1 MEEKHIEHLKA
12 SIKKKNFYF
21 ICIYESL
28 LILNNNFDIFQLHKF
43 LNQFFY
49 SMKKFIHDILR

>member
-21 ICIYESL
+21 ICIYEVISV
-28 LILNNNFDIFQLHKF
+28 DIK
-43 LNQFFY
+43 
-49 SMKKFIHDILR
+49 